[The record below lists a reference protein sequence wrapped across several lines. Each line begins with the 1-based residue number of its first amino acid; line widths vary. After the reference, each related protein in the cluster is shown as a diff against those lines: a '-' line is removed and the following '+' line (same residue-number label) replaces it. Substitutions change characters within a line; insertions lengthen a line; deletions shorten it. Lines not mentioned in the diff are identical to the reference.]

1 LQLEDQT
8 MKTASSLKNKVA
20 IVGVGESDIGRVP
33 YMTGLGLN
41 AQAAKRA
48 LDDAGLK
55 VSDIDGV
62 LTAYSF
68 TEPYFMLGSVI
79 CEYLGLKPRYNA
91 SVIAGGA
98 SPAVMLKHATEAIV
112 SGQAETILVCVG
124 ENRATGVSRDAAVAA
139 LMAVGHPYFEQP
151 YGTSIP
157 GFYAMIAQR
166 HMFEYGT
173 TREQLASV
181 AVNTRTHAL
190 LHPNAHMKKPLTLQE
205 VLDAKPIADPLG
217 LLDCCLISD
226 AGGAFIVTSAERARD
241 LKSKPV
247 YLQGI
252 GECHTH
258 EHLMCAPSLTQFGAA
273 ESGRIAYQMA
283 GVGPQDIDVA
293 ELYDCFTIVPIIELE
308 ELGFCNPGEGGIF
321 FAEGHARIGGKLPVN
336 THGGMLSHAHAGA
349 AGGLFGIVEAV
360 RQLRGGLGARQVEGA
375 EVALVHNE
383 GGILSSHCT
392 LILANDRG

>member
-1 LQLEDQT
+1 
-8 MKTASSLKNKVA
+8 MKPAASLKNKVA
-20 IVGVGESDIGRVP
+20 IVGVGESEIGRVP
-33 YMTGLGLN
+33 HMSGLGLN

-79 CEYLGLKPRYNA
+79 CEYLGLRPRFNA
-91 SVIAGGA
+91 SLIAGGA
-98 SPAVMLKHATEAIV
+98 SPGVMLKHAAEAIAA
-112 SGQAETILVCVG
+112 GQAETILVCAG
-124 ENRATGVSRDAAVAA
+124 ENRATGQTRDAAVAS

-166 HMFEYGT
+166 HMHVYGT
-173 TREQLASV
+173 TREHLAQV
-181 AVNTRTHAL
+181 AVNTREHAL
-190 LHPNAHMKKPLTLQE
+190 LHPNAHMKTALTAEQ
-205 VLDAKPIADPLG
+205 VLTAKPIADPLG
-217 LLDCCLISD
+217 MLDCCLISD
-226 AGGAFIVTSAERARD
+226 AGGAFIVTSAERAAD
-241 LKSKPV
+241 LASKPV

-252 GECHTH
+252 GEYHTH
-258 EHLMCAPSLTQFGAA
+258 EHLMCAPSLTEFGAT
-273 ESGRIAYQMA
+273 ESGRMAYQMA
-283 GVGPQDIDVA
+283 GLGPGDIDLA

-308 ELGFCNPGEGGIF
+308 ELGFCEAGAGGAF
-321 FAEGHARIGGKLPVN
+321 FAEGKARIGGKLPVN

-360 RQLRGGLGARQVEGA
+360 RQLRGGLGPRQVEGA

-392 LILANDRG
+392 VILANDKG